1 MGKTTE
7 KCPGCQSER
16 VGIQEGIV
24 YFKCGSYCGLHDGKS
39 IFRSGMCGAMEP
51 DFGLFN
57 VEEPAK

>member
-1 MGKTTE
+1 MSKLTE

-16 VGIQEGIV
+16 VGIQERRV
-24 YFKCGSYCGLHDGKS
+24 FFKCGSYCDAYDGKS
-39 IFRSGMCGAMEP
+39 IFRSSRCRALEP